1 LSIVQGP
8 FSVAPC
14 QTLALRFAT
23 CASLYQGGGAVRFL
37 TPDKALV
44 KLYRRIVKGENANR
58 FFPDKDPAEEQARAS
73 AKLDL
78 QAEVRKLAG
87 RVVAMMGMIVFM
99 IRD

>member
-1 LSIVQGP
+1 
-8 FSVAPC
+8 
-14 QTLALRFAT
+14 
-23 CASLYQGGGAVRFL
+23 VRFL